1 MYTNLAKTLLTAS
14 SLAIGLSNLAYA
26 GLGGDRSHFTTT
38 SAQADMS
45 ACKGGKFDP
54 YQDGLRIGKPD
65 PYSDGARMDQRDP
78 YTDGARMG
86 ERDPY
91 TDGARLGAAGGGCL
105 LRNA

>member
-14 SLAIGLSNLAYA
+14 SLAIGLCNLAYA
-26 GLGGDRSHFTTT
+26 GLGSDRSNPSISTAA
-38 SAQADMS
+38 SAQASMS

-54 YQDGLRIGKPD
+54 YQDGLHIGKP
-65 PYSDGARMDQRDP
+65 DP
-78 YTDGARMG
+78 YTDGARMDQ
-86 ERDPY
+86 RDPY